1 MQGSSR
7 AEAIVIGQKLQ
18 VSGQPHPAGTLDSMN
33 ATLAETTEHAFRT
46 LGGLRFSKGHGTG
59 NDFVL
64 VADPEGGHSIAPE
77 QVAALCD
84 RHRGIGGDGLIRAVP
99 SRFLPEGRELLAAAP
114 DAEWFMDY
122 RNGDGS
128 LSEMCGNGVRVFVH
142 LLRTEG
148 LVDLPDGGALTIGTR
163 AGAKTVVR
171 TGEDYAVDM
180 GPWEFIFP
188 GEATAKAMDS
198 LVTAD
203 GLEVPRPALSVSMG
217 NPHTVVALAELSELA
232 GTRLYSAPVVDPVPA
247 NGTNVEFV
255 VPSEPLVHEGV
266 GSITMRVHERGV
278 GETQSCGTGACAAA
292 VAIRHWAGAEAPD
305 TWRVHV
311 PGGVVG
317 VKFFAGPG
325 GQEHVE
331 LSGPAV
337 IVASGTLS

>member
-1 MQGSSR
+1 MDASP
-7 AEAIVIGQKLQ
+7 AEI
-18 VSGQPHPAGTLDSMN
+18 PEP
-33 ATLAETTEHAFRT
+33 AFRT

-64 VADPEGGHSIAPE
+64 IADPDGVHTIDAG

-84 RHRGIGGDGLIRAVP
+84 RHRGIGADGLIRAVP
-99 SRFLPEGRELLAAAP
+99 SRYLSEGRELLGTSP
-114 DAEWFMDY
+114 EAEWFMDY

-142 LLRTEG
+142 FLRAEG

-163 AGAKTVVR
+163 GGVKTVVR
-171 TGEDYAVDM
+171 TGETYAVDM

-188 GEATAKAMDS
+188 GDATAKAMDS
-198 LVTAD
+198 LVTAE
-203 GLEVPRPALSVSMG
+203 GLDVPRPALSVSMG
-217 NPHTVVALAELSELA
+217 NPHTVVALAELSELEA
-232 GTRLYSAPVVDPVPA
+232 TRLYTAPQVDPVPA

-255 VPSEPLVHEGV
+255 VPAEPLFHNGV
-266 GSITMRVHERGV
+266 GTVTMRVHERGV

-305 TWRVHV
+305 SWQVNV
-311 PGGVVG
+311 PGGVLG
-317 VKFFAGPG
+317 VKFFAGAG
-325 GQEHVE
+325 GHEHVE

-337 IVASGTLS
+337 IIATGTLS

>member
-1 MQGSSR
+1 MHNTPAPSIETVLGS
-7 AEAIVIGQKLQ
+7 
-18 VSGQPHPAGTLDSMN
+18 
-33 ATLAETTEHAFRT
+33 
-46 LGGLRFSKGHGTG
+46 LGGLRWSKGHGTG

-64 VADPEGGHSIAPE
+64 VADPDGVREISAE

-99 SRFLPEGRELLAAAP
+99 SRFLPEGRQLLASTP

-142 LLRTEG
+142 FLRVEG
-148 LVDLPDGGALTIGTR
+148 LIDLPDGGSLTIGTR
-163 AGAKTVVR
+163 GGVKTVVR
-171 TGEDYAVDM
+171 TGDDYAVDM
-180 GPWEFIFP
+180 GPWAFIYP
-188 GEATAKAMDS
+188 GEASARAMDS

-217 NPHTVVALAELSELA
+217 NPHTVVALAELDELS
-232 GTRLYSAPVVDPVPA
+232 GTRLFTAPSVDPVPA

-255 VPSEPLVHEGV
+255 VPAEPLVHDGI
-266 GSITMRVHERGV
+266 GSVTMRVHERGV

-292 VAIRHWAGAEAPD
+292 VAIRHWAGTEAPD
-305 TWRVHV
+305 AWRVHV
-311 PGGVVG
+311 PGGTVG
-317 VKFFAGPG
+317 VKFFPGAGG
-325 GQEHVE
+325 HEHVE

-337 IVASGTLS
+337 IVATGTLS

>member
-1 MQGSSR
+1 
-7 AEAIVIGQKLQ
+7 
-18 VSGQPHPAGTLDSMN
+18 MN
-33 ATLAETTEHAFRT
+33 ATPAETLEPAVPT
-46 LGGLRFSKGHGTG
+46 LAGLRFSKGHGTG

-64 VADPEGGHSIAPE
+64 IADPDGVHTLTAD

-99 SRFLPEGRELLAAAP
+99 SRFLPEGRALLEGFP

-142 LLRTEG
+142 FLRTEG

-163 AGAKTVVR
+163 GGVKTVVR

-203 GLEVPRPALSVSMG
+203 GLEVPRPAISVSMG
-217 NPHTVVALAELSELA
+217 NPHTVVALAELSELEA
-232 GTRLYSAPVVDPVPA
+232 TRLFTAPHVDPTPP

-255 VPSEPLVHEGV
+255 VPSEPLVHDGV
-266 GSITMRVHERGV
+266 GTVTMRVHERGV

-292 VAIRHWAGAEAPD
+292 VAIRHWAGAGAPD
-305 TWRVHV
+305 AWNVKV

-317 VKFFAGPG
+317 VKFFAGAG
-325 GQEHVE
+325 GHEHVE

>member
-1 MQGSSR
+1 
-7 AEAIVIGQKLQ
+7 
-18 VSGQPHPAGTLDSMN
+18 MN
-33 ATLAETTEHAFRT
+33 ATPAETTGPALRT
-46 LGGLRFSKGHGTG
+46 LSGLCFSKGHGTG

-64 VADPEGGHSIAPE
+64 VADPEGTHEIGAD
-77 QVAALCD
+77 QAAALCD
-84 RHRGIGGDGLIRAVP
+84 RHRGIGADGLIRAVP
-99 SRFLPEGRELLAAAP
+99 SRFLPEGQDLLAGAP

-122 RNGDGS
+122 RNADGS

-142 LLRTEG
+142 FLRTEG
-148 LVDLPDGGALTIGTR
+148 LIDLPDGGSLTIGTR
-163 AGAKTVVR
+163 GGVKTVVR
-171 TGEDYAVDM
+171 TGDGYAVDM

-188 GEATAKAMDS
+188 GEASAKAMDS

-203 GLEVPRPALSVSMG
+203 GLEVARPALSVSMG
-217 NPHTVVALAELSELA
+217 NPHTVVALAELSELT
-232 GTRLYSAPVVDPVPA
+232 GTRLFTAPKVDPVPA

-255 VPSEPLVHEGV
+255 VPAEPLVHDGV
-266 GSITMRVHERGV
+266 GSVTMRVHERGV

-305 TWRVHV
+305 AWRVHV

-325 GQEHVE
+325 GHEHVE

>member
-1 MQGSSR
+1 MDETL
-7 AEAIVIGQKLQ
+7 EAAAARPHLKL
-18 VSGQPHPAGTLDSMN
+18 S
-33 ATLAETTEHAFRT
+33 
-46 LGGLRFSKGHGTG
+46 GLRFSKGHGTG

-64 VADPEGGHSIAPE
+64 IADPEGVHSIAASE
-77 QVAALCD
+77 VAALCD
-84 RHRGIGGDGLIRAVP
+84 RHLGIGGDGLIRAVP
-99 SRFLPEGRELLAAAP
+99 SRFLPEGQELLASSP

-142 LLRTEG
+142 FLLDEG
-148 LVDLPDGGALTIGTR
+148 LVDLPSGASLRIGTR
-163 AGAKTVVR
+163 GGVKTIVR
-171 TGEDYAVDM
+171 TGNDYAVDM

-188 GEATAKAMDS
+188 GEATARAMDS
-198 LVTAD
+198 LVSVD

-217 NPHTVVALAELSELA
+217 NPHTVVALAELSELDA
-232 GTRLYSAPVVDPVPA
+232 TKLFTAPRVDPAPA

-255 VPSEPLVHEGV
+255 VPADPLVHDGV

-292 VAIRHWAGAEAPD
+292 VAIRHWAGAGAPD
-305 TWRVHV
+305 AWHVQV

-317 VKFFAGPG
+317 VKFFTSAEGR
-325 GQEHVE
+325 EHIE
-331 LSGPAV
+331 LSGPAA

>member
-1 MQGSSR
+1 
-7 AEAIVIGQKLQ
+7 
-18 VSGQPHPAGTLDSMN
+18 MN
-33 ATLAETTEHAFRT
+33 ETLAETTRPAATT
-46 LGGLRFSKGHGTG
+46 LSGLRFSKGHGTG

-64 VADPEGGHSIAPE
+64 
-77 QVAALCD
+77 L
-84 RHRGIGGDGLIRAVP
+84 AVP
-99 SRFLPEGRELLAAAP
+99 SRLLDEGRQILAENP

-142 LLRTEG
+142 FLLAEG
-148 LVDLPDGGALTIGTR
+148 LAELPPGGSLTIGTR
-163 AGAKTVVR
+163 GGVKTIVR
-171 TGEDYAVDM
+171 TADGYAVDM

-188 GEATAKAMDS
+188 ADAAARAMDS
-198 LVTAD
+198 LVSAD

-217 NPHTVVALAELSELA
+217 NPHTVVALAELSELHGMKLFA
-232 GTRLYSAPVVDPVPA
+232 APHVDPKPEH
-247 NGTNVEFV
+247 GTNVEFV
-255 VPSEPLVHEGV
+255 VPSEPLVHDGV
-266 GSITMRVHERGV
+266 GTVTMRVHERGV

-305 TWRVHV
+305 SWQVKV

-317 VKFFAGPG
+317 VKFFAGAG

-331 LSGPAV
+331 LSGPAT